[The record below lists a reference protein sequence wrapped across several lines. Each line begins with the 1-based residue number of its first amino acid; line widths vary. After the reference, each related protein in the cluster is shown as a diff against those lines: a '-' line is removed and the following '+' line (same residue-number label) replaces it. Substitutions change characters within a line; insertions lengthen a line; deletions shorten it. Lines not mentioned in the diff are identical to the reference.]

1 MQSLTSRIL
10 DLRGQ
15 RNSLDVFRPWHFLSE
30 AEYSAAGCLQ
40 TTSTI
45 FLTNRECPWK
55 CVMCDLWK
63 NTTQKSVPGG
73 AIAKQIRF
81 ALQQLSPAENLKLYN
96 SGSFFDSAAIA
107 PAEWPAI
114 AELVRGFTTV
124 TVENH
129 PKLCDHR
136 CGEFRDLCG
145 NTLEVAIGL
154 ETSHEPTLIR
164 LNKQMTLDDYRR
176 ACDTLLHQQIRIR
189 SFILLRPPWTSETEG
204 IERALQSLDFAFR
217 HGADVCTVIPCRESG
232 GMMAELRATGDFSP
246 PQIESLYS
254 VVREALSWGRGRV
267 FADLWDAA
275 EDESPAAQ
283 QILSQLQRM
292 NETQQPALM

>member
-10 DLRGQ
+10 ELRGQ
-15 RNSLDVFRPWHFLSE
+15 RNLLDPHRPWLFLSE
-30 AEYSAAGCLQ
+30 DEFSAAGCLQ

-63 NTTQKSVPGG
+63 NTTTQSVPHG
-73 AIAKQIRF
+73 AIAEQIRH
-81 ALQQLSPAENLKLYN
+81 ALQQLPPATNLKLYN
-96 SGSFFDSAAIA
+96 SGSFFDSAAVS

-114 AELVRGFTTV
+114 AELIRSFGTV

-129 PKLCDHR
+129 PQLCDHR

-145 NTLEVAIGL
+145 TTLEVAVGL
-154 ETSHEPTLIR
+154 ETAHEPTLLR
-164 LNKQMTLDDYRR
+164 LNKRMDLDDYRR
-176 ACDTLLHQQIRIR
+176 ACDTLRRQQIRIR

-204 IERALQSLDFAFR
+204 IDRALQSLDFAFN

-232 GMMAELRATGDFSP
+232 GMMAELRAAGEFSP
-246 PQIESLYS
+246 PQIESLHR
-254 VVREALSWGRGRV
+254 VLREALRWGRGRV
-267 FADLWDAA
+267 FADLWDLAA
-275 EDESPAAQ
+275 AASPADQ
-283 QILSQLQRM
+283 KWLLQLQRM
-292 NETQQPALM
+292 NETQQPD